1 MKKNVLKQLTSQ
13 IKASVVM
20 PGLNNRHEITAFTL
34 GVESD
39 SATREHAESGR
50 ASLEAIVSSTID
62 MVLGTENE
70 KITEAQR
77 KAAISIASL
86 AIDPTATMRAM
97 KSFKTP
103 VDAKDALTIGAESYL
118 DGIVDNT
125 SLSLE
130 AFDGQDL
137 SNALYASIAYNIGA
151 AKQDEFG
158 EAFFPT
164 IVIDPL
170 QSGMLVEMDFASV
183 ISEYQRSITGATN
196 DNDAFGKSLVK
207 TVYNSDVFG
216 NDKTSLVPVLRPENK
231 ALLLDTYSFAGKSL
245 GSDVTTAP
253 IRFGVAINLL
263 GVSQTDASLAKGIM
277 DNTDSL
283 DRTLNV
289 ENIYFSLTGQD
300 SKGNT
305 VVDMIKANIK
315 ALPYSNFTNIVQNH
329 NKELGLQFKT
339 DAIKVT
345 AGTTKT
351 VDGALSNVLSAQ
363 TAGTEIVFRVQLNGN
378 ANTST
383 GSVTVFGSAIE
394 VIGIFNASGAQLA
407 PTSDEYK
414 AIAGSFTAKLEGY
427 TVEAYVT
434 NSNLRTRGII
444 LQANSYKQLYMVPMR
459 SGISVMGPV
468 NAVGADNDISKVT
481 SQIQAINFKTSVY
494 AVETLLSF
502 AESLA
507 SLTANGKIVDSE
519 LHGVSR
525 HIVNPYFSSEAMPL
539 NQYVDSSSSNERSAD
554 ISAALENYIRNKA
567 YEMYTTTNYNV
578 ANAAARGL
586 GDSVV
591 DVIIGTDPQI
601 AGWLINGRSE
611 ADINLGKGFRAKV
624 VASPHVKVAGK
635 IFITFGVFD
644 DTRNTVPNPLNFG
657 QMAWAPTLSI
667 DVQRSQGGATVRE
680 LWNVP
685 RFSHIINLPIL
696 AVVTVTDINSV
707 IGKVAAFRKNQVV
720 TSF

>member
-1 MKKNVLKQLTSQ
+1 MKKTLLSQLTSQ
-13 IKASVVM
+13 LSAAIVT
-20 PGLNNRHEITAFTL
+20 PGLNNRREITALTI
-34 GVESD
+34 GTESD
-39 SATREHAESGR
+39 AATREHATAGR
-50 ASLEAIVSSTID
+50 SSLEAIVSSTID

-70 KITEAQR
+70 KVTAAQR
-77 KAAISIASL
+77 AAGVAIASL

-97 KSFKTP
+97 KSFTMP
-103 VDAKDALTIGAESYL
+103 AGAEGALSISAESYL
-118 DGIVDNT
+118 DGIVDHST
-125 SLSLE
+125 LSLE
-130 AFDGQDL
+130 SFDGQDL

-170 QSGMLVEMDFASV
+170 QSGMLIEMDYASV
-183 ISEYQRSITGATN
+183 INEYQRSITGATN
-196 DNDAFGKSLVK
+196 DADAFGKSLVK

-216 NDKTSLVPVLRPENK
+216 NDKTALAPVVRPENK
-231 ALLLDTYSFAGKSL
+231 ALLLDTYSFAAKSL
-245 GSDVTTAP
+245 GTDVTTAP
-253 IRFGVAINLL
+253 IRFGAAVNLL
-263 GVSQTDASLAKGIM
+263 GISQTDASLSRGVM

-283 DRTLNV
+283 DRTLSL
-289 ENIYFSLTGQD
+289 ENIYFSLTGED
-300 SKGNT
+300 TAGAT
-305 VVDMIKANIK
+305 VVDMIKASVK
-315 ALPYSNFTNIVQNH
+315 ALPYANFTNVVQNH
-329 NKELGLQFKT
+329 NKEMGLQFKT

-351 VDGALSNVLSAQ
+351 VAGAVSGVLGTQ

-378 ANTST
+378 ANTAT
-383 GSVTVFGSAIE
+383 GTVTVFGSAIE
-394 VIGIFNASGAQLA
+394 VISISNASGEQLA

-414 AIAGSFTAKLEGY
+414 AIVAAFAVKLEGY

-434 NSNLRTRGII
+434 NSNLRTRGLI

-459 SGISVMGPV
+459 SGISVLGPV
-468 NAVGADNDISKVT
+468 GAAGADNDISKVT
-481 SQIQAINFKTSVY
+481 GQIQAINFKTSVY
-494 AVETLLSF
+494 AVESLMAF
-502 AESLA
+502 AESLS
-507 SLTANGKIVDSE
+507 SLKANGNIADSE

-539 NQYVDSSSSNERSAD
+539 SQYVDSSSSNERSSD

-567 YEMYTTTNYNV
+567 YEMYTQTNYNV

-586 GDSVV
+586 GDTTV

-601 AGWLINGRSE
+601 AGWLTNGRSE
-611 ADINLGKGFRAKV
+611 ADINLGKGFRARVVSSPHAKV
-624 VASPHVKVAGK
+624 VGK
-635 IFITFGVFD
+635 IFITFGVYD
-644 DTRNTVPNPLNFG
+644 DTRNTIPNPLNFG

-696 AVVTVTDINSV
+696 SVVTVTDINSV
-707 IGKVAAFRKNQVV
+707 IGKVAAFRKTQTV
-720 TSF
+720 TTF